1 MHKFGL
7 NSVLILRKTH
17 PCGSTK
23 WKVIRYGSD
32 VKIQCLGCN
41 RIVMIDRPTLL
52 KKIKKVSNPED

>member
-1 MHKFGL
+1 MHKFGMGSIL
-7 NSVLILRKTH
+7 TLRKTH
-17 PCGSTK
+17 PCGSTE

-52 KKIKKVSNPED
+52 KRIKKVSNQED